1 MKDNQLNEESKI
13 IHIGNLQE
21 FVDNIKVNAFNI
33 TISKLA
39 NNKFVFDNLRDDFI
53 DSFSPDILDFE
64 LKKFLKINKNDE
76 FTIYRKDINKLVVS
90 LSNEITSH
98 ILSKLVDSGK
108 LALCW
113 DKIEKNFIFYPLIP
127 KKKSTTKPKRKPKAK
142 TKTKTKKN
150 T

>member
-13 IHIGNLQE
+13 IHIGNLRE

-127 KKKSTTKPKRKPKAK
+127 KKKSTTKLKRKPKAK

>member
-1 MKDNQLNEESKI
+1 MNEESKI

-113 DKIEKNFIFYPLIP
+113 DKIEKNFIFYPLIQ
-127 KKKSTTKPKRKPKAK
+127 KKKSTTKPKRKQKPKNNS
-142 TKTKTKKN
+142 KK
-150 T
+150 

>member
-127 KKKSTTKPKRKPKAK
+127 KKKSTTEPKRKPKAK

>member
-1 MKDNQLNEESKI
+1 MNEESKI

-127 KKKSTTKPKRKPKAK
+127 KKKSTTKPKRKPKTK

>member
-127 KKKSTTKPKRKPKAK
+127 KKKATTKPKRKPKAK

>member
-1 MKDNQLNEESKI
+1 LNEESKI

-113 DKIEKNFIFYPLIP
+113 DKIEKNFIFYPLIQ
-127 KKKSTTKPKRKPKAK
+127 KKKSTTKPKRKQKPKNNS
-142 TKTKTKKN
+142 KK
-150 T
+150 

>member
-13 IHIGNLQE
+13 IHIGNLRE

>member
-1 MKDNQLNEESKI
+1 LNEESKI

-127 KKKSTTKPKRKPKAK
+127 KKKSTTKPKRKPKTK